1 MVAVDERERRA
12 PLRRVLRLI
21 HPVGFLLA
29 GLAFAAALTPS
40 LLPRDPLIQG
50 VLAGVVAAVG
60 YEIGG
65 FLDWLWRFT
74 QLPRP
79 PERWQVALG
88 LIAAGAAL
96 GMVALGL
103 SQAAD
108 WQNATRAVA
117 GLEPVASSFP
127 MTIASVGGAVFVLLW
142 ILFRLFAFALDRIN
156 AQLDRVLPPR
166 IARVVGLGALLWIVW
181 ALGDGLL
188 LQWVFRV
195 ADASFEAADSFI
207 EPDIAQ
213 PTSPLKSGGPGSL
226 IDWQA
231 MGRWGRFFAAR
242 GPTREDIAAFAGPDA
257 MEPLRVYVGRR
268 SADTAEARADL
279 ALRELIRV
287 GAFERKALIVA
298 VPVGTGWMDPGAH
311 DTIEYMLGGDVATV
325 GVQYSYLTSV
335 LSLLQH
341 PEYGVEQAAAQFE
354 AIYNYWTR
362 LPRATR
368 PKLYVFGLSQGAFN
382 SQATL
387 PLLDLFADPID
398 GALWTG
404 SPFFSSFWAMVR
416 DGRTPDSPAWRP
428 RFGNGSLARV
438 MNQQGA
444 DPDYADVPWGPTRLV
459 FLNYGS
465 DPIVAFTSAAGVH
478 PPAWLKPPRAPDVS
492 PALRWYPVVTMF
504 QLALDSAISLEVPRH
519 GHNYAAEDYIDA
531 WAETAAPEG
540 WTPVRA
546 ATLKAIFKR
555 AAAGQ
560 IEEEK

>member
-1 MVAVDERERRA
+1 MVVAIDERERL
-12 PLRRVLRLI
+12 LRRIWGLV

-65 FLDWLWRFT
+65 LLDWLWRFM

-79 PERWQVALG
+79 PQGRRLALG
-88 LIAAGAAL
+88 LVAGGTAL
-96 GMVALGL
+96 GMAAFGL
-103 SQAAD
+103 SRAAD

-127 MTIASVGGAVFVLLW
+127 LTIAAVGGAVFVTLW
-142 ILFRLFAFALDRIN
+142 ILFRLFSYALDRIN

-166 IARVVGLGALLWIVW
+166 VARVVGLGALLWIVW

-188 LQWVFRV
+188 LQWAFRV
-195 ADASFEAADSFI
+195 ADASFEAADVFV
-207 EPDIAQ
+207 EPDIAR
-213 PTSPLKSGGPGSL
+213 PTGPLKSGGPDSF
-226 IDWQA
+226 INWQE

-242 GPTREDIAAFAGPDA
+242 GPNREEIAAFAGPNA
-257 MEPLRVYVGRR
+257 KEPLRVYVGRR
-268 SADTAEARADL
+268 AADTARERADL

-287 GAFERKALIVA
+287 GAFERKAIIVA
-298 VPVGTGWMDPGAH
+298 IPVGTGWMDPGAH

-341 PEYGVEQAAAQFE
+341 PEYGLEQAAAQFQSV
-354 AIYNYWTR
+354 YDYWTR

-368 PKLYVFGLSQGAFN
+368 PKFYTFGLSQGAFN

-387 PLLDLFADPID
+387 PLLDLFGDPID

-404 SPFFSSFWAMVR
+404 SPFFSDFWAMVR

-438 MNQQGA
+438 MNQEGA
-444 DPDYADVPWGPTRLV
+444 DPDYANVPWGPTRLV

-465 DPIVAFTSAAGVH
+465 DPIVAFTTGAGVQ
-478 PPAWLKPPRAPDVS
+478 PPAWLKAPRAPDVS

-504 QLALDSAISLEVPRH
+504 QLGLDSAISLDVPRH

-531 WAETAAPEG
+531 WAETVAPEG
-540 WTPVRA
+540 WTPARA
-546 ATLKAIFKR
+546 AELKAIFKAR
-555 AAAGQ
+555 AAGQ
-560 IEEEK
+560 